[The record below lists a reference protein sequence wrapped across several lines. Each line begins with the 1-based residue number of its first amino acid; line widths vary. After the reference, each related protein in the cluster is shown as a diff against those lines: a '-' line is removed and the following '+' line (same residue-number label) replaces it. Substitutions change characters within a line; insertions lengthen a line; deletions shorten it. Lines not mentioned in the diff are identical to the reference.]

1 MTDRYFSR
9 YYRGFLLEQTDK
21 GWMIH
26 LQPTRTASG
35 VISPG
40 PYGTMWIARHVVDQ
54 IIDEEERHARNNAQS
69 GKIQMDESDENQGYS
84 TFPIVSLLQLIFIIV
99 MILDIFFDFI
109 P

>member
-21 GWMIH
+21 GWIIH

-54 IIDEEERHARNNAQS
+54 IIDEEERHTRNKEQS
-69 GKIQMDESDENQGYS
+69 GRPQNNEEYEYEYREY
-84 TFPIVSLLQLIFIIV
+84 PILPILQLLFIAI
-99 MILDIFFDFI
+99 MILDIFFNFI